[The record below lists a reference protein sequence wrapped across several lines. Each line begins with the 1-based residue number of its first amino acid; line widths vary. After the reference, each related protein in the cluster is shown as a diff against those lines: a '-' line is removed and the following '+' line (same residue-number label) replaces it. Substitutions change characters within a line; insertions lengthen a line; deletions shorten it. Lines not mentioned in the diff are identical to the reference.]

1 MSDTAIAA
9 DCEDHGTQV
18 DLLGHLYKEKVCYL
32 IKRYQLLHR
41 MTDDKLTCSVHN
53 VETVRYL

>member
-1 MSDTAIAA
+1 MCDMAIAA

-32 IKRYQLLHR
+32 KKRYQLLHR
-41 MTDDKLTCSVHN
+41 MTDDKLTC
-53 VETVRYL
+53 